1 VPGALAQLSLVV
13 AAEKSKVPFYIG
25 GGLLA
30 AWALVLSIG
39 IGLRRP
45 RFPGSLGGQR
55 VVIAISAVLVAG
67 ALTTAVITS
76 GSPVRTGE
84 ESATAAK
91 PESSSTAGAPSGG
104 AGGTAASSPGTQAKT
119 SPAPKATTGTPAPPS
134 SPGRTAPAQAVKLS
148 APAGGQLA
156 YDTKQLSVRAGSVTV
171 TFANPSPLEHNV
183 TIAQGSKVI
192 GATPTF
198 TNGTRSVKLTLKPG
212 TYTFYCSVPGH
223 RQAGMEGTLSA
234 T

>member
-1 VPGALAQLSLVV
+1 MLGALAQLSLVV

-30 AWALVLSIG
+30 VWALVVSIG

-45 RFPGSLGGQR
+45 RFPGNLIGQR
-55 VVIAISAVLVAG
+55 AVIAVTAVFVAG
-67 ALTTAVITS
+67 ALSTAVITA
-76 GSPVRTGE
+76 GTPAKTGE
-84 ESATAAK
+84 EAATASK
-91 PESSSTAGAPSGG
+91 PESPSQ
-104 AGGTAASSPGTQAKT
+104 GTPA
-119 SPAPKATTGTPAPPS
+119 PAPKATTGTPAPPS

-148 APAGGQLA
+148 ADAGGQLA
-156 YDTKQLSVRAGSVTV
+156 FDTKQLSVQAGSVTI
-171 TFANPSPLEHNV
+171 TFANPSPLEHDV
-183 TIAQGSKVI
+183 TVAEGSKVL

-198 TNGTRSVKLTLKPG
+198 TSGTRSVKLTLKPG

-223 RQAGMEGTLSA
+223 RQAGMEGTLSV